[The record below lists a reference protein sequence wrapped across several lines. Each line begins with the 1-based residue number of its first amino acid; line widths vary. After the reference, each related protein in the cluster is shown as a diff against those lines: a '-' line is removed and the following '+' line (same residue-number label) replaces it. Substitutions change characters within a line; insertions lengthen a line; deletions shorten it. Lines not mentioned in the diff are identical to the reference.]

1 MANLFKSFVRK
12 TLFAKRK
19 NLASLDDPYEVM
31 ARLLRKHQVTG
42 IIDAGASNG
51 HISKRLLRFFPKTH
65 VYAFEPNPLYTE
77 ILQQYA
83 NEDSRF
89 HPQFYAL
96 SDQGGIVELQVTDS
110 PGNTSLFRP
119 GNRLKEIDPQG
130 ASIKSVE
137 KVEAV
142 TIDGWARCNNDPAI
156 QLMKFDIQGGE
167 LSAFRG
173 AAHTLSSSTLLVY
186 MEILFNPLYDEGAI
200 YSQIDLC
207 LREYGFVLYDIFKP
221 KYGSNGL
228 LAWANAIFVHAERL
242 GI

>member
-1 MANLFKSFVRK
+1 MAKLFKSFVRK
-12 TLFAKRK
+12 TLFAKKK

-31 ARLLRKHQVTG
+31 AQLLRNHQVTG
-42 IIDAGASNG
+42 IIDAGASDG
-51 HISKRLLRFFPKTH
+51 HISRRLLRLFHKAR
-65 VYAFEPNPLYTE
+65 VYAFEPNPLYTKT
-77 ILQQYA
+77 LQQYA
-83 NEDSRF
+83 DEDSRF
-89 HPQFYAL
+89 QPQFYAL
-96 SDQGGIVELQVTDS
+96 SDQEGTVELQVTGS

-142 TIDGWARCNNDPAI
+142 TIDGWSRRNNDPAI

-167 LSAFRG
+167 LSAFHG
-173 AAHTLSSSTLLVY
+173 AANTLSSSTLLVY
-186 MEILFNPLYDEGAI
+186 TEILFNPLYDEGAI

-228 LAWANAIFVHAERL
+228 LMWANAIFAHAKRL
-242 GI
+242 GM